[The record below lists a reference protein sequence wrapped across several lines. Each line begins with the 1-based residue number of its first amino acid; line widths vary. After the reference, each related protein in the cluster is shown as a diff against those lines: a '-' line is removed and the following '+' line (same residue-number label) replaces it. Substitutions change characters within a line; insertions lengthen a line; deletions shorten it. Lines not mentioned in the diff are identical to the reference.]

1 MAKFVFRLQ
10 NVLDIKLRLET
21 QEKTAYAQAAARL
34 ADEEAHLQRLI
45 ARQHGYE
52 DEMRNL
58 SQDTLNIMQLRRLN
72 DAISVMKELI
82 QRQYV
87 NVRVAE
93 KNLDLARARLN
104 AAMQE
109 RKTYEKLKENAFEEF
124 KLELADEEKKEID
137 QLVSYTYN
145 NPDREG

>member
-52 DEMRNL
+52 DEMRNV